1 MTVPDVRRLLQ
12 LVLAVAAPRD
22 RLAQGIALSNW
33 RQARNRI
40 ARESHA
46 KSRRRHRRQQLRDT
60 G

>member
-12 LVLAVAAPRD
+12 VVLAVAAPRSP
-22 RLAQGIALSNW
+22 LGQSIALSDW
-33 RQARNRI
+33 RQERNRI

-46 KSRRRHRRQQLRDT
+46 KTRRRRHRQQLRDT